1 VKYDYSLASAV
12 VWSNIPVTV
21 AAGNGLKFGS
31 LTSLAAV
38 IGILREKQ
46 EFLRHIQ
53 PAIKSLIEVASI
65 AEDFNFLAE
74 FLISFPDRPKPRI
87 RLA

>member
-1 VKYDYSLASAV
+1 MQALSAY
-12 VWSNIPVTV
+12 
-21 AAGNGLKFGS
+21 G
-31 LTSLAAV
+31 V

-74 FLISFPDRPKPRI
+74 FLISFPDRACLRQRAASAFTPAR
-87 RLA
+87 

>member
-1 VKYDYSLASAV
+1 MQALGAY
-12 VWSNIPVTV
+12 
-21 AAGNGLKFGS
+21 G
-31 LTSLAAV
+31 V
-38 IGILREKQ
+38 IGLLKEKR

-53 PAIKSLIEVASI
+53 PAIKTLIEVASV
-65 AEDFNFLAE
+65 AEDFRFLAE